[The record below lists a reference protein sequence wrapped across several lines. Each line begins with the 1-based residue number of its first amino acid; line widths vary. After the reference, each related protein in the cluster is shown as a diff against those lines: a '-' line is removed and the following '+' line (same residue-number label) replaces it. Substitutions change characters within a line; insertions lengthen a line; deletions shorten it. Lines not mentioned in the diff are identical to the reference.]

1 MNFTSVLIAN
11 RGEIACRLIDACKA
25 LGLRT
30 VAVYSNA
37 DRVAP
42 HVLAADSA
50 VHIGE
55 SEAAQ
60 SYLNGAKIIA
70 AAKRTGAEAIHPG
83 YGFLAENPEF
93 AQACSDAGLVFVGPS
108 PKNIRL
114 MGSKIAAKAAAV
126 AVNVPVVPGYYG
138 ESQSEDLLLA
148 EAQKI
153 GTPLLIKASAGGGGC
168 GMRQVHDLA
177 YFTTELTSAR
187 TEAEAAFG
195 DGRVLL
201 ETYVGN
207 ARHIEVQILADS
219 MGNVL
224 HLFERDCSLQRN
236 HQKVIE
242 EAPAPNLT
250 PEVRADLLESAVRL
264 SAGIGYDSAGTIEY
278 LFNTATGDYYFLEM
292 NTRLQVEHPVTE
304 AVTGIDIAQWQLRV
318 ARGEALPF
326 TQDDIKC
333 NGWSIEARIAA
344 EDPANGYRPEIGLI
358 TGYTEPDMPG
368 LRVDS
373 GVCAGNTVSHYY
385 DSMLAKLISF
395 APDRVSA
402 IRLLDRGL
410 ERFHITGPGSNI
422 AFSRDLLEIPE
433 FVAVTHNTAA
443 LRTTF
448 PDGWSAPSTTPQQL
462 AEAVLG
468 RFLAQ
473 ASSPSPNP
481 WMALGGWRITEPSGR
496 RGAAIYHVANS
507 DARIEGSAGAYTI
520 TLPQQTPF
528 EVRNAAL
535 TGGTLCYENDGLRHT
550 TRVRIDRNT
559 VTLHGKNGQIALD
572 VLARDAILQE
582 ANDTGGGPGNQVLA
596 PMPSQVSEILS
607 NIGDRVNSGDP
618 VIVIE
623 AMKLLQTLT
632 APCDG
637 TINQINFVAGESV
650 DSGTVLVEI
659 KPNHPEE

>member
-1 MNFTSVLIAN
+1 MSFTSVLIAN
-11 RGEIACRLIDACKA
+11 RGEIACRLIQACKE

-30 VAVYSNA
+30 VAVYSDA

-60 SYLNGAKIIA
+60 SYLNGVKIIA

-114 MGSKIAAKAAAV
+114 MGSKIAAKTAAV
-126 AVNVPVVPGYYG
+126 AANIPVVPGYYG
-138 ESQSEDLLLA
+138 ESQSADLLLV

-153 GTPLLIKASAGGGGC
+153 GIPLLIKASAGGGGR

-177 YFTTELTSAR
+177 NFATELAAAR
-187 TEAEAAFG
+187 AEAEAAFG
-195 DGRVLL
+195 DGHVLL
-201 ETYVGN
+201 ETYIGN
-207 ARHIEVQILADS
+207 ARHIEVQILADG

-250 PEVRADLLESAVRL
+250 PEVRANLLESAVRL
-264 SAGIGYDSAGTIEY
+264 SAAIGYDSVGTIEY
-278 LFNTATGDYYFLEM
+278 LLNASTGDYYFLEM

-304 AVTGIDIAQWQLRV
+304 AVTGIDIGQWQLRV

-326 TQDDIKC
+326 IQDDIKC

-344 EDPANGYRPEIGLI
+344 EDPANDYRPEIGLI
-358 TGYTEPDMPG
+358 TGYTEPNMPG

-395 APDRVSA
+395 GPDRVSA
-402 IRLLDRGL
+402 IGLLDRGL
-410 ERFHITGPGSNI
+410 ERFQITGPGSNI
-422 AFSRDLLEIPE
+422 AFLRDLLQIPE
-433 FVAVTHNTAA
+433 FVEGSHNTAA
-443 LRTTF
+443 LQTTY
-448 PDGWSAPSTTPQQL
+448 PNGWSKPSTTPQQL
-462 AEAVLG
+462 IEAILG

-473 ASSPSPNP
+473 ANSPAPNP

-496 RGAAIYHVANS
+496 LGSAIYLLANGEG
-507 DARIEGSAGAYTI
+507 RIEGRAGTYTI
-520 TLPQQTPF
+520 ILPDQRPLK
-528 EVRNAAL
+528 VNNATL
-535 TGGTLCYENDGLRHT
+535 TGETLCYESDDLLHRT
-550 TRVRIDRNT
+550 TVHIECST
-559 VTLHGKNGQIALD
+559 VTLYGKNGQIALD
-572 VLARDAILQE
+572 VLARDDLLQE
-582 ANDTGGGPGNQVLA
+582 ANDTRAETGNQVLA
-596 PMPSQVSEILS
+596 PMPGQVSEILS
-607 NIGDRVNSGDP
+607 DIGDRVKAGDP
-618 VIVIE
+618 VVVIE

-637 TINQINFVAGESV
+637 TINQINFSAGESV
-650 DSGTVLVEI
+650 DSGAVLVKI
-659 KPNHPEE
+659 QPNHPEE